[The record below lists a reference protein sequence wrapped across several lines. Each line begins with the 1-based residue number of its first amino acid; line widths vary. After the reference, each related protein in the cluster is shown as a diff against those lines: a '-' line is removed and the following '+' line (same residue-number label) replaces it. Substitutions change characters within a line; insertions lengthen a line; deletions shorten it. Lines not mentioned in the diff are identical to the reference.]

1 MAVLQMQ
8 RVSICALKKDRK
20 AILERL
26 QSLGLMEVSQLAED
40 DDVFQRMDTTSP
52 RLSFEKKAH
61 TADQALDVLEQYVPR
76 KKSLFASLEGKKL
89 VDEKRF
95 RQTAGDREEIMDVAA
110 DILRDSRQIAEKKAA
125 ILKDE
130 NQIESLSPWLAL
142 GVPMNFEGTEHTA
155 MLIGTMAAGT
165 TLEDVYA
172 VLAEQLPQTEE
183 LDVEIVSSGTEGVYL
198 AVLCMRENA
207 EAVEEALR
215 QGGFARPSQIVP
227 EDPAVRTEELK
238 ADIGKLNREIEEK
251 EEEIKARAERR
262 EELEYISD
270 YYRIRAE
277 KYQVLGTLPQSGRTF
292 LISGYVPAKAV
303 PALRKAI
310 EEKYDCVMDV
320 EEPGEDEEP
329 PTILHNNAF
338 SSSVEGVLESYG
350 LPHRGEFDP
359 TTIMSFFYVFFFG
372 MMLSDAAYGA
382 IVAIVCFVA
391 LKKFPRMS
399 AGMRK
404 SLKLFMLCGVS
415 TIVWGILFG
424 GYFGDVVDVVSRVF
438 FGREVSVPP
447 LWFAPLNDPMK
458 LLVYSMAFGL
468 VHLFVGLGIKG
479 YMQLKARQYLDFFCD
494 VVLWYVFLVGL
505 IMMLLPSEIFRSISQ
520 MDIVFPPALNTLAKV
535 LAIAG
540 AVGLLLMSGRDNKN
554 PVLRLALGAYDI
566 YNITGWLSDV
576 LSYSRLLALGLA
588 TGVIASVVNQ
598 MGSMLGK
605 SIAGVILFVVVFI
618 VGHAMNL
625 AINLL
630 GAYVH
635 TNRLQFVEFF
645 GKFYEGGGKPFEPFE
660 NDTKYVDIKEE
671 TIS

>member
-95 RQTAGDREEIMDVAA
+95 RQAAGDREEIMDVAA

-227 EDPAVRTEELK
+227 EDPAIRTEELK

-350 LPHRGEFDP
+350 LPHKGEFDP

-382 IVAIVCFVA
+382 IVAIVCFVV
-391 LKKFPRMS
+391 LRKFPRMS
-399 AGMRK
+399 AGMHK
-404 SLKLFMLCGVS
+404 SLKLFMFCGIS
-415 TIVWGILFG
+415 TIVWGVLFG
-424 GYFGDVVDVVSRVF
+424 GYFGDVVDVVSSVF
-438 FGREVSVPP
+438 FGKEVSIPP

-458 LLVYSMAFGL
+458 LLVYSMLFGTI
-468 VHLFVGLGIKG
+468 HLFVGLGIKG
-479 YMQLKARQYLDFFCD
+479 YMELKDRQYLDFFCD
-494 VVLWYVFLVGL
+494 VVLWYVFLMGL
-505 IMMLLPSEIFRSISQ
+505 ILMLLPSEIFRSISQ

-540 AVGLLLMSGRDNKN
+540 AVGLLLMSGRANKN

-588 TGVIASVVNQ
+588 TGVIASVVNM

-605 SIAGVILFVVVFI
+605 SVFGVLVFIAVFI
-618 VGHAMNL
+618 VGHAMNM

>member
-1 MAVLQMQ
+1 MAVLQIQ

-26 QSLGLMEVSQLAED
+26 QSLGIMEVTDLIGD
-40 DDVFQRMDTTSP
+40 DEAFRRMDTAGA
-52 RLSFEKKAH
+52 RMGFEKKAH
-61 TADQALDVLEQYVPR
+61 TADQALEVLDQYAPQ
-76 KKSLFASLEGKKL
+76 KTSMFASLEGKKL
-89 VDEKRF
+89 VDKDRF
-95 RQTAGDREEIMDVAA
+95 RRAAGDRERILSAAA
-110 DILRDSRQIAEKKAA
+110 DILACSRQIAEKKAA

-130 NQIESLSPWLAL
+130 NQIESLAPWILL
-142 GVPMNFEGTEHTA
+142 GVPMNFGGTRDTA
-155 MLIGTMAAGT
+155 MMPGIMPAGT
-165 TLEDVYA
+165 TLEDVYRI
-172 VLAEQLPQTEE
+172 LAEQLPETDA
-183 LDVEIVSSGTEGVYL
+183 LDVEIVSSGTDGVYL
-198 AVLCMRENA
+198 AVFCMRQDA
-207 EAVEEALR
+207 GAVEEALR
-215 QGGFARPSQIVP
+215 QGGFARPAQTVD
-227 EDPAVRTEELK
+227 EDPAVKTEELK
-238 ADIGKLNREIEEK
+238 ADIGRLTREIEEK
-251 EEEIKARAERR
+251 ESAIRAHAENR
-262 EELEYISD
+262 EELEYVSD
-270 YYRIRAE
+270 YFRVRAE
-277 KYQVLGTLPQSGRTF
+277 KYQVLGTLPQSQSAF
-292 LISGYVPAKAV
+292 FVSGYVPAKAV
-303 PALRKAI
+303 PAVRKAI

-320 EEPGEDEEP
+320 EDLREEDEP
-329 PTILHNNAF
+329 PTILSNNGF
-338 SSSVEGVLESYG
+338 SDCVEGVLESYG

-372 MMLSDAAYGA
+372 MMLSDAAYGL
-382 IVAIVCFVA
+382 IVAAACFIL

-399 AGMRK
+399 AGMHK
-404 SLKLFMLCGVS
+404 SLKLFMFCGIS

-424 GYFGDVVDVVSRVF
+424 GYFGDAVDVISRVF
-438 FGREVSVPP
+438 LGYEVSVPA

-458 LLVYSMAFGL
+458 LLIYSMAFGL

-479 YMQLKARQYLDFFCD
+479 YMQLKEGQLLDFFCD
-494 VVLWYVFLVGL
+494 VVLWYVFLIGL
-505 IMMLLPSEIFRSISQ
+505 ILMLLPSEIFASIAQ
-520 MDIVFPPALNTLAKV
+520 MEIVFPPFLNTLAKV

-540 AVGLLLMSGRDNKN
+540 AVGLLLMSGRANKN

-605 SIAGVILFVVVFI
+605 SIAGVLLFAVVFVI
-618 VGHAMNL
+618 GHAMNL

-671 TIS
+671 TLS

>member
-110 DILRDSRQIAEKKAA
+110 DILRDSRQIAEKKVA

-350 LPHRGEFDP
+350 LPHKGEFDP

-372 MMLSDAAYGA
+372 MMLSDAAYGL
-382 IVAIVCFVA
+382 IVAVVCGV
-391 LKKFPRMS
+391 LVWKFPRMS
-399 AGMRK
+399 PGMKK
-404 SLKLFMLCGVS
+404 SLKLFFYCGLS
-415 TIVWGILFG
+415 TVVWGVLFG
-424 GYFGDVVDVVSRVF
+424 GYFGNIVDIVSEKF
-438 FGREVSVPP
+438 FGTAVTVPA
-447 LWFAPLNDPMK
+447 LWFIPLNDPMK
-458 LLVYSMAFGL
+458 LLVFSLLFG
-468 VHLFVGLGIKG
+468 VIHLFVGLGIKG
-479 YMQLKARQYLDFFCD
+479 YLCLRDGKAMDFFCD
-494 VVLWYVFLVGL
+494 VVLWFLLLVGL
-505 IMMLLPSEIFRSISQ
+505 IFMLLPSDIFASIAQ
-520 MDIVFPPALNTLAKV
+520 TNIVFPGWLNTAAKV
-535 LAIAG
+535 LAVIG
-540 AVGLLLMSGRDNKN
+540 ASGIVLMSGRENKN
-554 PVLRLALGAYDI
+554 PALRIALGAYDL
-566 YNITGWLSDV
+566 YNITGWLSDA

-588 TGVIASVVNQ
+588 TGVIASVINQ
-598 MGSMLGK
+598 MGSMLPNNVV
-605 SIAGVILFVVVFI
+605 GVIFFIVIFI
-618 VGHAMNL
+618 VGHALNL

-645 GKFYEGGGKPFEPFE
+645 GKFYEGGGRPFAPFKE
-660 NDTKYVDIKEE
+660 NTKYADVKEE
-671 TIS
+671 TIL